1 MSSRKVYWKVNV
13 TKESTDCCLRI
24 ILSQLFFVFFFS
36 TDPRSGK
43 SAKRPSPWHNSAGFT
58 EQQNHW
64 N

>member
-1 MSSRKVYWKVNV
+1 MSPRNVYWKVNV
-13 TKESTDCCLRI
+13 TKESTGHWNLFQ
-24 ILSQLFFVFFFS
+24 SQLFILF